1 MHQTVFASLLIHMMA
16 GMAGTVEERRIDPYD
31 SQSCTLDEVKKKYSL
46 LSEVEILD
54 YWESEMTLDPKQKAC
69 KPADAPPVADGE
81 NSQDLQR
88 LARLRN
94 LQTVAADN
102 SKQDAIKPGNP
113 PPDERREDP
122 QDGNIYKV
130 EKDRV
135 AKKAAAAEAGK
146 AEMLRHVAE
155 WMAPESEESMAEIE
169 AEEWLRTLMV
179 AEQSAVAKQQG
190 AEDQFA
196 TWKDPHPN
204 WGRVKGPEPWRRT
217 FRTAPYHHSE

>member
-1 MHQTVFASLLIHMMA
+1 MPFFRTAVCAIGRLMHQTVFASLLIHMMA

-31 SQSCTLDEVKKKYSL
+31 SQSCTLDEVKKKHSL

-69 KPADAPPVADGE
+69 KPADAPPVRDLRRE
-81 NSQDLQR
+81 FSDLQR
-88 LARLRN
+88 LAKLRN

-102 SKQDAIKPGNP
+102 LKQHAIKPGNP

-135 AKKAAAAEAGK
+135 
-146 AEMLRHVAE
+146 
-155 WMAPESEESMAEIE
+155 
-169 AEEWLRTLMV
+169 
-179 AEQSAVAKQQG
+179 
-190 AEDQFA
+190 D
-196 TWKDPHPN
+196 
-204 WGRVKGPEPWRRT
+204 
-217 FRTAPYHHSE
+217 

>member
-113 PPDERREDP
+113 PPDERRENP
-122 QDGNIYKV
+122 QD
-130 EKDRV
+130 
-135 AKKAAAAEAGK
+135 AAD
-146 AEMLRHVAE
+146 VAE
-155 WMAPESEESMAEIE
+155 YMAPEELLQLADEPFDEDKVSD
-169 AEEWLRTLMV
+169 EEWLRTCELLQL
-179 AEQSAVAKQQG
+179 ADE
-190 AEDQFA
+190 
-196 TWKDPHPN
+196 PH
-204 WGRVKGPEPWRRT
+204 GGT
-217 FRTAPYHHSE
+217 

>member
-31 SQSCTLDEVKKKYSL
+31 SQSCTLDEVKKKHSL

-130 EKDRV
+130 ENIYMCV
-135 AKKAAAAEAGK
+135 SATC
-146 AEMLRHVAE
+146 LTH
-155 WMAPESEESMAEIE
+155 PYSEYKFTYTSTTPSH
-169 AEEWLRTLMV
+169 TLT
-179 AEQSAVAKQQG
+179 
-190 AEDQFA
+190 F
-196 TWKDPHPN
+196 T
-204 WGRVKGPEPWRRT
+204 RFRT
-217 FRTAPYHHSE
+217 FSRCHVPN